1 MNEMKVA
8 VYDIKEKKVIYITG
22 LATCYKQSVITS
34 RLEFKTNTCDV
45 IRLDQIVDTDL
56 YVVGKDEMKELI
68 MAIDRKYSDTFD
80 KLEKLVENPRRSL
93 I

>member
-22 LATCYKQSVITS
+22 LATCYKHSAITS
-34 RLEFKTNTCDV
+34 RLEFTTNTYDV

-80 KLEKLVENPRRSL
+80 QLEKLVENPRRSL